1 MAQQAAGLYRD
12 LVEVSPAAYT
22 PDLARSL
29 NNLAIGLSEVGRSDD
44 ALEVAQQAAG
54 LYRDLVEVSP
64 AAYTPDLAASLNNL
78 ANFLSEVGRSV
89 EALEVAQQAAG
100 LYRDLVEVSPAAYTP
115 DLARSLNNL
124 TKLLSQGRCQ
134 GEPMDVYIQD
144 PGRLPT
150 SVRECLLLTE
160 SECYSYSK
168 LADVIQGRT
177 ARNRGCSQEKDNLSQ
192 VFHRWV
198 KDEK

>member
-1 MAQQAAGLYRD
+1 MGRSDDALEVAQQAAGLYRD

-44 ALEVAQQAAG
+44 
-54 LYRDLVEVSP
+54 
-64 AAYTPDLAASLNNL
+64 
-78 ANFLSEVGRSV
+78 
-89 EALEVAQQAAG
+89 ALEVAQQAAG